1 VEGVRGE
8 WYAHGDV
15 LSKRFRPRTALLSPF
30 DQLIHDRVR
39 TEKLWG
45 FRYKLEIYVPPAKRE
60 YGYYVLPILFE
71 DRLVGR
77 LDPTFDRDDEVL
89 RLRAVWAEPD
99 APAEA
104 GPSIADEI
112 ADLAAWLGAAR
123 VEVGDVP
130 GIWRR
135 PLRTL

>member
-1 VEGVRGE
+1 
-8 WYAHGDV
+8 
-15 LSKRFRPRTALLSPF
+15 
-30 DQLIHDRVR
+30 
-39 TEKLWG
+39 
-45 FRYKLEIYVPPAKRE
+45 
-60 YGYYVLPILFE
+60 
-71 DRLVGR
+71 LVGR

-104 GPSIADEI
+104 GPSIAAEI
-112 ADLAAWLGAAR
+112 AELAAWLGAAR
-123 VEVGDVP
+123 VEVGEVP